1 VGSQLKVNGPLGKF
15 SFFQYPSRKLLFISG
30 GSGITPMMG
39 MSRWLCDTGAECD
52 VAFFHSARTPADVIY
67 QQELMLMSARHP
79 NFQPFV
85 TVTQAQSGQSWL
97 GLTGR
102 LNSEMLKS
110 VVPDFLDR
118 MIFVCGPAPF
128 MSATKDLIAS
138 LNFSMERY
146 HEESFGASKKKPLA
160 GTPTGPQCQ
169 DKPPQGNGG
178 LRAMLKNSD
187 PAVPDPSLVASA
199 ALNMTEAN
207 PKKAP
212 RSSTVASLIAVVFQ
226 KSAQQIDGDGEES
239 ILTMAEQQGV
249 KIRSSCRSGACGTC
263 KKKKISGTVHMDDF
277 DPDALEP
284 EEQEAGYILTCVA
297 FPRDQVVMDA

>member
-1 VGSQLKVNGPLGKF
+1 
-15 SFFQYPSRKLLFISG
+15 
-30 GSGITPMMG
+30 
-39 MSRWLCDTGAECD
+39 
-52 VAFFHSARTPADVIY
+52 
-67 QQELMLMSARHP
+67 MSARHP

-102 LNSEMLKS
+102 LNPEMLKS
-110 VVPDFLDR
+110 VVPDFFDR

-128 MSATKDLIAS
+128 MSATKDLITS
-138 LNFSMERY
+138 LNFPMERY
-146 HEESFGASKKKPLA
+146 HEESFGTPKKKPLS
-160 GTPTGPQCQ
+160 GSPTGPHGLEES
-169 DKPPQGNGG
+169 PQGNGSGNGG

-187 PAVPDPSLVASA
+187 TAVQDPGLATSA
-199 ALNMTEAN
+199 ALNPTEAT

-212 RSSTVASLIAVVFQ
+212 TSTAVASLIAVVFQ
-226 KSAQQIDGDGEES
+226 KSAQQVDGDGEES

-277 DPDALEP
+277 DPDVLEP
-284 EEQEAGYILTCVA
+284 EEQEAGFILTCIS